1 MTSPDPDAV
10 AVERLLLRF
19 VAAVVAFLLAAG
31 VGLALTR
38 NEELVDTVA
47 TGDGD
52 GGAALERAAVG
63 PLPGA
68 TLDAYELSARR
79 RLSEARGRQTAVV
92 SFRRYLT
99 EGDARQVVSNATAL
113 LVAAPHGSPRSTGD
127 LRTWAEE
134 ERAAAVAEKAELE
147 SLIPTVDDPA
157 FATQYRRDVDR
168 LERLLERIDPQGRIV
183 FGAVV
188 EADAVEL
195 RLIAKDGAVR
205 LVDVAPADAGEIT
218 TFRGIRPEER
228 DVANEPPTRP

>member
-1 MTSPDPDAV
+1 MASPEPDAV

-19 VAAVVAFLLAAG
+19 AAAIVAFLLAAG

-38 NEELVDTVA
+38 DEEIVDSVA
-47 TGDGD
+47 TGGD

-68 TLDAYELSARR
+68 TLDAYERSAGR

-92 SFRRYLT
+92 SFSRYLT
-99 EGDARQVVSNATAL
+99 EGDARQVVPNATAL
-113 LVAAPHGSPRSTGD
+113 LVAAPHGSPRLTGD
-127 LRTWAEE
+127 LAAWAEE
-134 ERAAAVAEKAELE
+134 ERAAAEAEKAELE

-157 FATQYRRDVDR
+157 FATQYRRDIDR

-188 EADAVEL
+188 EEDAAEL

-205 LVDVAPADAGEIT
+205 LVDVALADAGEIT

>member
-1 MTSPDPDAV
+1 MDSADPDSA

-19 VAAVVAFLLAAG
+19 VAAVIAFLLAAG
-31 VGLALTR
+31 VGFALAR
-38 NEELVDTVA
+38 DEEIVDAVA
-47 TGDGD
+47 SGDGD

-68 TLDAYELSARR
+68 TLDAYERSARR
-79 RLSEARGRQTAVV
+79 RLAQARGRHTAVV

-99 EGDARQVVSNATAL
+99 EGDARQVVPDATAL
-113 LVAAPHGSPRSTGD
+113 LVAAPHGNPRVTSELGA
-127 LRTWAEE
+127 WAVE
-134 ERAAAVAEKAELE
+134 ERAAAEAEKAELE

-157 FATQYRRDVDR
+157 FATQYRRDIDR
-168 LERLLERIDPQGRIV
+168 LERLLERIDAQGRIV

-188 EADAVEL
+188 EEDAIEL

-205 LVDVAPADAGEIT
+205 LVDVASSDAGEIT